1 MADTRCTA
9 AGLDQRFSWGFSREA
24 ENMPQ
29 DAATDII
36 DTDGAGKGIGAT
48 TGRLSRRATLF
59 LVGSALFALASVVL
73 ALEFFVVERIPILTE
88 SEFDVAKKRWVQNGP
103 KSYDMEI
110 ELRGAQPGSVKVNV
124 RNRVVQAEM
133 RDGRVPPEHTW
144 DTWSVPGM
152 LNTVELDM
160 GTAENPEQAIGA
172 PPGAKWELH
181 CEFDP
186 KLGIPRRYH
195 RIASFGPEVYW
206 RVTRFEAR

>member
-1 MADTRCTA
+1 VARRAAWTDGYLGYCSGETETMSQDDATADV
-9 AGLDQRFSWGFSREA
+9 E
-24 ENMPQ
+24 
-29 DAATDII
+29 
-36 DTDGAGKGIGAT
+36 TDGAGNDVGVSAA
-48 TGRLSRRATLF
+48 RVSRRATLF
-59 LVGSALFALASVVL
+59 VVGSALFALASLVL
-73 ALEFFVVERIPILTE
+73 ALEFFVVERIPLLTE
-88 SEFDVAKKRWVQNGP
+88 SEFDAARKRWVQNGP
-103 KSYDMEI
+103 TSYDMEVEI
-110 ELRGAQPGSVKVNV
+110 RGAQPGNVKVNV
-124 RNRVVQAEM
+124 RNRVVQAQT

-172 PPGAKWELH
+172 PPGTNWELR

-195 RIASFGPEVYW
+195 RIASYGPEVYW